1 MNAPTPAVLLRGLR
15 KTYPHAE
22 SPVEVL
28 KGVDLELGEGETAAV
43 LGPSGSGKSTLLAL
57 LGGLDRP
64 TAGEITLFGSGLGGL
79 SEPELARFRAAN
91 MGIVF
96 QQFHLM
102 PHMTALEN
110 AALPLEIARD
120 PRAEERARAGLAAV
134 GLAHR
139 ENHLPGELSGGECQ
153 RVAIARALVTSPRL
167 LLADQ
172 PSGNLDVRTGRQVM
186 DLLFRLVAERGATLL
201 LVTHNPEFADK
212 CARRFTL
219 AEGRLADA

>member
-1 MNAPTPAVLLRGLR
+1 MNKPVPAVLLRGLS

-28 KGVDLELGEGETAAV
+28 KGVNLELAPGETAAV

-64 TAGEITLFGSGLGGL
+64 TSGEIILFGAALGGL
-79 SEPELARFRAAN
+79 SEPALARWRAAN

-120 PRAEERARAGLAAV
+120 PRAEERAREGLAAV

-139 ENHLPGELSGGECQ
+139 ESHLPGELSGGECQ
-153 RVAIARALVTSPRL
+153 RVAIARALVTAPRL
-167 LLADQ
+167 LLADE

-186 DLLFRLVAERGATLL
+186 DLLFTLTAARGTTLL

-212 CARRFTL
+212 CSRRFVL
-219 AEGRLADA
+219 ADGRLADA

>member
-1 MNAPTPAVLLRGLR
+1 MNDTAPAVLLRGLS

-22 SPVEVL
+22 NPVEVL
-28 KGVDLELGEGETAAV
+28 KGVDLELAQGETAAV

-64 TAGEITLFGSGLGGL
+64 TSGEISLFGSALEGM

-120 PRAEERARAGLAAV
+120 PRAEERGREALTAV

-139 ENHLPGELSGGECQ
+139 EDHLPGELSGGECQ
-153 RVAIARALVTSPRL
+153 RVALARALVTAPRL
-167 LLADQ
+167 LLADE

-186 DLLFRLVAERGATLL
+186 DLLFRLAAERGTTLL

-212 CARRFTL
+212 CARRFVL

>member
-1 MNAPTPAVLLRGLR
+1 MNEAAPAVLLRGLR

-22 SPVEVL
+22 NPVEVL
-28 KGVDLELGEGETAAV
+28 KGVDLRLARGETAAV

-64 TAGEITLFGSGLGGL
+64 TAGEISLFGEPLGGL
-79 SEPELARFRAAN
+79 SEPALARFRAAN

-110 AALPLEIARD
+110 ASLPLEIARD
-120 PRAEERARAGLAAV
+120 PGAEDKARGALASV
-134 GLAHR
+134 GLSHR
-139 ENHLPGELSGGECQ
+139 EDHLPGELSGGECQ

-167 LLADQ
+167 LLADE

-186 DLLFRLVAERGATLL
+186 DLLFSLVAERRATLL
-201 LVTHNPEFADK
+201 LVTHNPEFAEK
-212 CARRFTL
+212 CSRRFVL

>member
-1 MNAPTPAVLLRGLR
+1 MNHQAPAVLLRGLR

-22 SPVEVL
+22 NPVEVL
-28 KGVDLELGEGETAAV
+28 KGVDLELAPGETAAV

-64 TAGEITLFGSGLGGL
+64 TSGDVSLFGTSFGAL
-79 SEPELARFRAAN
+79 SEPELARWRAAN

-120 PRAEERARAGLAAV
+120 PRAEERAREGLAAV
-134 GLAHR
+134 GLSHR
-139 ENHLPGELSGGECQ
+139 QDHLPAELSGGECQ

-167 LLADQ
+167 LLADE

-186 DLLFRLVAERGATLL
+186 DLLFSLTAARGATLL
-201 LVTHNPEFADK
+201 LVTHNPEFAEK
-212 CARRFTL
+212 CLRRFTL
-219 AEGRLADA
+219 ADGRLLDA

>member
-1 MNAPTPAVLLRGLR
+1 MKDAAPAVLLRGLS

-28 KGVDLELGEGETAAV
+28 KGVDLRLAPGETAAV

-64 TAGEITLFGSGLGGL
+64 SAGEIALFGTPLGGMT
-79 SEPELARFRAAN
+79 EPELARFRAAN

-120 PRAEERARAGLAAV
+120 PSAETRAREGLAAV
-134 GLAHR
+134 GLSHR
-139 ENHLPGELSGGECQ
+139 VDHLPGELSGGECQ

-167 LLADQ
+167 LLADE

-186 DLLFRLVAERGATLL
+186 DLLFSLTAARGATLV
-201 LVTHNPEFADK
+201 LVTHNPEFAEK
-212 CARRFTL
+212 CSRRFAL